1 MRDTKRENPVIGIY
15 HANTGACNGCDIE
28 IIASTIPPFN
38 ISRFGCRFV
47 ERPEDAKILTVTG
60 PVTMKIADDLRRV
73 YEQIQEPKLVVVVGT
88 CATSKAAYDGSYSCV
103 GPIDQLFPVD
113 IYVEGCPP
121 RPQAIVQGVLMALH
135 KLGTE
140 NIPYNPLPAPE
151 GFRGKP
157 EFDVEKCNGCE
168 ACATAC
174 PSQAIT
180 VAEKNGKKVLEL
192 FYGKCL
198 FCAQCEEVCPKNA
211 IHLTS
216 NFELAVYTREE
227 AKVRIE
233 LDEERCEKCGQLIGP
248 VPLIKELKEKMAE
261 FELPKESIEKFE
273 TTLKLCRRCKA
284 ARMRGR
290 RE

>member
-88 CATSKAAYDGSYSCV
+88 CGTSKAVYDGSYSCA
-103 GPIDQLFPVD
+103 GPIDQLYPVD
-113 IYVEGCPP
+113 IYIEGCPP
-121 RPQAIVQGVLMALH
+121 RPQAIVQGVIMALK
-135 KLGTE
+135 KLGIE
-140 NIPYNPLPAPE
+140 NNSYNPLPAPE

-157 EFDVEKCNGCE
+157 EFDVKKCNGCE
-168 ACATAC
+168 ACVTAC

-180 VAEKNGKKVLEL
+180 VGERDGKKIFEL
-192 FYGKCL
+192 FYGKCM
-198 FCAQCEEVCPKNA
+198 FCAKCEEICPKNA
-211 IHLTS
+211 IRLTN
-216 NFELAVYTREE
+216 NFGLAVSSREE
-227 AKVRIE
+227 AKISIE

-248 VPLIKELKEKMAE
+248 APLIKELKEKMGE
-261 FELPKESIEKFE
+261 FELPKESIAKFE
-273 TTLKLCRRCKA
+273 ISVKLCRRCKA
-284 ARMRGR
+284 AQMRAR
-290 RE
+290 KE